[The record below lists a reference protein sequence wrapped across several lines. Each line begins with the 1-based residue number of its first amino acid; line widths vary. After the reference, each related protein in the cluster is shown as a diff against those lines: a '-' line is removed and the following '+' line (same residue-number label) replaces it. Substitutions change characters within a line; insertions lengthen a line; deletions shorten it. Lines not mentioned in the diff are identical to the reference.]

1 MLGVRGEAKASPQ
14 ICDQLTFHVRTPPP
28 LQDSALCMFG
38 RQTNMCAP
46 QPYVGTEKKPLCILF
61 YLPFL
66 QPADVGS
73 ERIQEMSSP

>member
-1 MLGVRGEAKASPQ
+1 MLDPP
-14 ICDQLTFHVRTPPP
+14 LPPP
-28 LQDSALCMFG
+28 PTHTQDSALYMFG

-66 QPADVGS
+66 QPANVGS
-73 ERIQEMSSP
+73 ERIPIKIITAWSAFA